1 MHVIIRFLFAYSWT
15 GFSLTNFGLTQKCYG
30 RFWIISENSKMEIYV
45 GNLPWSTSDQE
56 LADAFG
62 AYGKVEKASIISDRN
77 SGRSKGFGFVT
88 MEDADEANKA
98 IEAMNGSDMGGRS
111 LKVNEARPREDRPP
125 RQSNW

>member
-1 MHVIIRFLFAYSWT
+1 MHVIIILYSLIRGWV
-15 GFSLTNFGLTQKCYG
+15 LVYKLGLTQKCYG

-98 IEAMNGSDMGGRS
+98 IEAMNGSDMGGKS
-111 LKVNEARPREDRPP
+111 LR
-125 RQSNW
+125 